1 MSDLLNDD
9 FRNWVNMK
17 RSQTQQRR
25 LRKQPKMRRMDSA
38 LPMPRLRVPKNARR
52 RRRRNQSR
60 MRAPLAS
67 LRQILFSAR
76 WLSLGLLALSI
87 YALTLIGLDEN
98 FYLTAIPVDGV
109 ISVPA
114 TEVVQASHLAGSHIF
129 AADPGAAAEEIMA
142 NVPGIISATVTLSW
156 PNQVQIN
163 VTEDS
168 PIAIWVEGSNQFWV
182 TRTGRLIPARSQSL
196 GLLMIQSE
204 IEIETAT
211 PETAVTVSTAA
222 DGEAGDG
229 EVVIET
235 IMPHTRFVSPEVLA
249 GALQLKALRPNIDRL
264 FFRPSGG
271 LSYQDGRGWRVYFG
285 SGTDMVQKLAVYET
299 IVDELL
305 ANGLTP
311 QYVSV
316 SNQEKPYYLAQ

>member
-1 MSDLLNDD
+1 
-9 FRNWVNMK
+9 MK
-17 RSQTQQRR
+17 RQESLPRR

-38 LPMPRLRVPKNARR
+38 MPMPRLRVPQKARR
-52 RRRRNQSR
+52 RRRRNKV
-60 MRAPLAS
+60 RARVPLAS
-67 LRQILFSAR
+67 LRQILLSAR
-76 WLSLGLLALSI
+76 WISLGLLALSI

-98 FYLTAIPVDGV
+98 FYLTAIPVEGV

-114 TEVVQASHLAGSHIF
+114 TEVVQASNLAGSHIF
-129 AADPGAAAEEIMA
+129 AADPGTAAQQIMD
-142 NVPGIISATVTLSW
+142 NVPGIISASVTLNW

-182 TRTGRLIPARSQSL
+182 TRNGRLIPARSESL

-204 IEIETAT
+204 VTVPAAPT
-211 PETAVTVSTAA
+211 PAAAVAEVDGESGETAVSEPISAN
-222 DGEAGDG
+222 
-229 EVVIET
+229 
-235 IMPHTRFVSPEVLA
+235 MRFVPHDILA
-249 GALQLKALRPNIDRL
+249 GALLLQELRPNIDRL
-264 FFRPSGG
+264 FYRPSSG

-285 SGTDMVQKLAVYET
+285 SGTDMTQKLVVYET
-299 IVDELL
+299 IVEELL
-305 ANGLTP
+305 AQGLTP

>member
-1 MSDLLNDD
+1 
-9 FRNWVNMK
+9 
-17 RSQTQQRR
+17 
-25 LRKQPKMRRMDSA
+25 MRRMASTMS
-38 LPMPRLRVPKNARR
+38 MPRLRVPKNARR

-60 MRAPLAS
+60 VRAPLAT
-67 LRQILFSAR
+67 LRQILLSAR

-98 FYLTAIPVDGV
+98 FYLTAIPVEGV

-129 AADPGAAAEEIMA
+129 AADPGTAAQEIMDK
-142 NVPGIISATVTLSW
+142 VPGIISATVTLNW

-168 PIAIWVEGSNQFWV
+168 PIAIWVEDSNQFWV
-182 TRTGRLIPARSQSL
+182 TRNGRLIPARSQSL

-204 IEIETAT
+204 VEVALEAT
-211 PETAVTVSTAA
+211 PATDSETVDEEDAIDVEGTAVTPN
-222 DGEAGDG
+222 
-229 EVVIET
+229 I
-235 IMPHTRFVSPEVLA
+235 RFVPPEVLA
-249 GALQLKALRPNIDRL
+249 GALQLKELRPNIDRL
-264 FFRPSGG
+264 FYRPSGG

-285 SGTDMVQKLAVYET
+285 SGTDMIQKLVVYET

-305 ANGLTP
+305 AQGLTP

>member
-1 MSDLLNDD
+1 M
-9 FRNWVNMK
+9 
-17 RSQTQQRR
+17 
-25 LRKQPKMRRMDSA
+25 
-38 LPMPRLRVPKNARR
+38 PMPRLRVPKNARR

-60 MRAPLAS
+60 VHVPLAS
-67 LRQILFSAR
+67 LRQILLSAR

-98 FYLTAIPVDGV
+98 FYLTAIPVEGV

-129 AADPGAAAEEIMA
+129 AANPGLAAQEIMDK
-142 NVPGIISATVTLSW
+142 VPGVISATVTLNW
-156 PNQVQIN
+156 PNQVLIN

-182 TRTGRLIPARSQSL
+182 TRTGQLIPARSESL

-204 IEIETAT
+204 VTGAVD
-211 PETAVTVSTAA
+211 TAVSTPNSAESETN
-222 DGEAGDG
+222 DGEAVAENGAPSPN
-229 EVVIET
+229 I
-235 IMPHTRFVSPEVLA
+235 RFVPQDVLA
-249 GALQLKALRPNIDRL
+249 GALQLKQLRPNIDRL
-264 FFRPSGG
+264 FYRPSSG
-271 LSYQDGRGWRVYFG
+271 LSYQDGRGWRVHFG
-285 SGTDMVQKLAVYET
+285 TGIDMTQKLVVYET
-299 IVDELL
+299 IVEELL
-305 ANGLTP
+305 AQGLTP